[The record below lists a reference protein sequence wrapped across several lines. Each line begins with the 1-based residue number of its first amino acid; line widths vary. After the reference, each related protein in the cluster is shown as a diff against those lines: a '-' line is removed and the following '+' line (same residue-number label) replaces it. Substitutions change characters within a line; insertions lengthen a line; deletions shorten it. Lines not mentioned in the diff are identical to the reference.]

1 MPIKLNIVSPPEGMR
16 RRTSTYHI
24 EPKGTFPDVPV
35 FQFPFVNGEIK
46 QIQGWLEGLGGDA
59 INGRIELVLHEGLF
73 AISGELE
80 VYFQYTHQNFNII
93 LAMIERTA
101 IGLAH
106 QFPKSHF
113 RIKVEYRTEWFFGDE
128 EKGPE

>member
-1 MPIKLNIVSPPEGMR
+1 MPIQLKLISPPKAMR
-16 RRTSTYHI
+16 RQTSTPEI
-24 EPKGTFPDVPV
+24 EAKGAFPDVPV

-59 INGRIELVLHEGLF
+59 VNGRIELVLHEGLF
-73 AISGELE
+73 ACNGEVE
-80 VYFQYTHQNFNII
+80 VYFQHTHQNFNII
-93 LAMIERTA
+93 LAMIERTS

-113 RIKVEYRTEWFFGDE
+113 RIKMVFRTEWFKE
-128 EKGPE
+128 